1 MRQGSSGL
9 WSQRLRYIPSLGSSL
24 AAQQVKDPAVVS
36 AVAQVQFPA
45 WELPHAAGAVKKK
58 KNSQFGAWVRG
69 FLLSRGPHRA
79 VSTILQ
85 ASGEGVV
92 G

>member
-1 MRQGSSGL
+1 MLSPRNQALPVPWVGGCRVGARGQGHVRQGSSGL

-58 KNSQFGAWVRG
+58 KVPSLVPG
-69 FLLSRGPHRA
+69 
-79 VSTILQ
+79 
-85 ASGEGVV
+85 
-92 G
+92 